1 MTTFTPTHRTNRAI
15 GKIEAGSLIRVVQYN
30 DIGFFSD
37 LLGQLGVKDDHIEYQ
52 YLYGGEEVQF
62 WDSRVRGDT
71 VRIVYPGDSVI
82 TDGEHFEV
90 SITDSGWRL
99 LSRREIASV
108 QTLDLTHD
116 GYGEYYISLNNED
129 PVATVTAS
137 ELHKLSKF
145 IQDTVPEPS
154 PIEDAR
160 FISARSLDHGEFL
173 TLAKIDG
180 TWYDHNGNEYTEDQ
194 VLDNYDEIE
203 VIR

>member
-1 MTTFTPTHRTNRAI
+1 MTTDFTPTHRTNRAI
-15 GKIEAGSLIRVVQYN
+15 GQIKAGTPIRVAKYN
-30 DIGFFSD
+30 DPGYFIYP
-37 LLGQLGVKDDHIEYQ
+37 LRRLGASSEHIEFRYQ
-52 YLYGGEEVQF
+52 GEDVQF
-62 WDSRVRGDT
+62 WDSRVRTGSSRYVFPDD
-71 VRIVYPGDSVI
+71 YVI

-90 SITDSGWRL
+90 SNTDSGWDL
-99 LSRREIASV
+99 LPTA

-116 GYGEYYISLNNED
+116 GYGEYYISFNNED

-160 FISARSLDHGEFL
+160 FIAAIHQPEGEYRV
-173 TLAKIDG
+173 LAKIDG
-180 TWYDHNGNEYTEDQ
+180 AWYDHNGNEYTEEQ

-203 VIR
+203 VIK

>member
-1 MTTFTPTHRTNRAI
+1 MTTDFTPTHRTNRAI
-15 GKIEAGSLIRVVQYN
+15 GYIKAGSLIRVAKYN
-30 DIGFFSD
+30 DPGYFIYP
-37 LLGQLGVKDDHIEYQ
+37 LRRLGAASEYIEFRYQ
-52 YLYGGEEVQF
+52 GEDVQF
-62 WDSRVRGDT
+62 WDSRVRTGSSRYVFPDD
-71 VRIVYPGDSVI
+71 YVI

-90 SITDSGWRL
+90 SNTDSGWDL
-99 LSRREIASV
+99 LPTA

-116 GYGEYYISLNNED
+116 GYGGYYISFNNED

-160 FISARSLDHGEFL
+160 FISARTRLLGEFR

-180 TWYDHNGNEYTEDQ
+180 TWYDHNGIEYTEEQ

-203 VIR
+203 VIK

>member
-1 MTTFTPTHRTNRAI
+1 MTTDFTPTHRTNRAI
-15 GKIEAGSLIRVVQYN
+15 GNIKSGSLIRVAKYN
-30 DIGFFSD
+30 DPGYFIYP
-37 LLGQLGVKDDHIEYQ
+37 LRRLGAASEHIEFRYQ
-52 YLYGGEEVQF
+52 GEDVQF
-62 WDSRVRGDT
+62 WDSRVRTGSSRYVFPDD
-71 VRIVYPGDSVI
+71 YVI

-90 SITDSGWRL
+90 SNTDSGWDL
-99 LSRREIASV
+99 LPTA

-116 GYGEYYISLNNED
+116 GYGEYYISFNNED
-129 PVATVTAS
+129 PIATVTAS

-160 FISARSLDHGEFL
+160 FIGARTRLLGEFR

-180 TWYDHNGNEYTEDQ
+180 TWYDHNGNEYTEEQ
-194 VLDNYDEIE
+194 VLVNYDEIE